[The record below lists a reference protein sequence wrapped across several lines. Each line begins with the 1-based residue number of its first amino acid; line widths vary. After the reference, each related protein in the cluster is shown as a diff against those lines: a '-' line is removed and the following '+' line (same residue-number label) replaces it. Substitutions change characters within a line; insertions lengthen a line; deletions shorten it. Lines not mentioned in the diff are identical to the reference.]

1 MNEIQKNIIENS
13 SDILEYGIDFFT
25 ENEVVKDFPILGT
38 VIKIGFTVKSI
49 SDRIF
54 LKKIER
60 FLFQFELIKET
71 ELENY
76 ISKTLDDKE
85 RQKVGENLLLIID
98 RLSDLEK
105 PTYLSICF
113 YGYLNNRISLDIS
126 LSLGQAI
133 DSCHISDLTGFISN
147 PEDEKCLDRV
157 VKGGLAEISK
167 NAILVPQ
174 HGLSNVSLFTKTT
187 DLGKIFLE
195 LYNSY
200 HQTKS

>member
-1 MNEIQKNIIENS
+1 MTEIRKAIIENS
-13 SDILEYGIDFFT
+13 GDILEYGIDFFT

-38 VIKIGFTVKSI
+38 IIKFGFTVKSI

-60 FLFQFELIKET
+60 FLFQFERLKEADIQK
-71 ELENY
+71 Y
-76 ISKTLDDKE
+76 ISKTLNDKE

-105 PTYLSICF
+105 PTYLAICF
-113 YGYLNNRISLDIS
+113 YGYLNNRISLEIF

-133 DSCHISDLTGFISN
+133 DSCHINDLHEFVNN
-147 PEDEKCLDRV
+147 PEDEKCLDKV

-174 HGLSNVSLFTKTT
+174 HGVSNVSLFTKTT
-187 DLGKIFLE
+187 ELGKTFLE
-195 LYNSY
+195 LYSDY
-200 HQTKS
+200 HQ

>member
-25 ENEVVKDFPILGT
+25 ENEIVKDFPILGT

-60 FLFQFELIKET
+60 FLFQFDLIKET
-71 ELENY
+71 ELQNY
-76 ISKTLDDKE
+76 IGKTLDDKE

-113 YGYLNNRISLDIS
+113 YGYLSNKISLDIF

-133 DSCHISDLTGFISN
+133 DSCHISDLTEFITN
-147 PEDEKCLDRV
+147 PDDEKCLDKV

-167 NAILVPQ
+167 NAVLVPQ
-174 HGLSNVSLFTKTT
+174 HGLSNVTLFTKTT
-187 DLGKIFLE
+187 DLGKTFLE
-195 LYNSY
+195 LWDSYN
-200 HQTKS
+200 QRK